1 MDAGPP
7 PHATVFFLLPASG
20 ASFFLASR
28 WAARYLPPLLN
39 LIAIARRDAL
49 DPMHRST
56 KVQCLGAA
64 GFFIALYA
72 LNVCRRRVC
81 RAEQRGRP

>member
-1 MDAGPP
+1 MPSP
-7 PHATVFFLLPASG
+7 Q
-20 ASFFLASR
+20 
-28 WAARYLPPLLN
+28 N
-39 LIAIARRDAL
+39 LIAIDRRGAARSL
-49 DPMHRST
+49 SEPMHRST

>member
-1 MDAGPP
+1 MMR
-7 PHATVFFLLPASG
+7 LLYYRVSTARMRSIV
-20 ASFFLASR
+20 
-28 WAARYLPPLLN
+28 AAKSSSSCANAALMSN
-39 LIAIARRDAL
+39 VIAIDRRGAAPL
-49 DPMHRST
+49 EPMHRST

>member
-1 MDAGPP
+1 M
-7 PHATVFFLLPASG
+7 ATLVKKG
-20 ASFFLASR
+20 C
-28 WAARYLPPLLN
+28 YLSSAEVPSPQN
-39 LIAIARRDAL
+39 LIAIDRRGAVPL
-49 DPMHRST
+49 ERMHRST

>member
-1 MDAGPP
+1 MTLCDKNELYEKTR
-7 PHATVFFLLPASG
+7 ATLPSAEVPS
-20 ASFFLASR
+20 
-28 WAARYLPPLLN
+28 PQN
-39 LIAIARRDAL
+39 LIAIDRRGAAPL
-49 DPMHRST
+49 EPMHRST